1 MKGEFEMS
9 TDYAVIGKRLPRIDA
24 WEKAT
29 GEAVYVS
36 DFKRPGMLTAKV
48 LRSAIPHGRIL
59 DIDTSK
65 AERLPGV
72 KAVITGKDG
81 PGVYFGVTD
90 GPIDQLPLQPKK
102 VRFVGDEIAAVAA
115 VDEDTALEALSS
127 IQVDFEELPAVFEPE
142 DAFSDDAIEIHEGKK
157 RNVAKDYHRQFGDI
171 DEVFAKADHVF
182 EDEYRTHYVSPCP
195 MEPHGCVAD
204 FTKAGRLTIWPSTQN
219 AHPARERLAKV
230 LNLPV
235 SHVRVINHHIG
246 GAFGSKIDIEP
257 LEPITALL
265 SMKARKPVKLQFS
278 REEYFIYTRTR
289 HPMIINQKAAVS
301 KGGKLLGRQVHIIT
315 DNGAYTSHG
324 HRVTSLAGNT
334 PPVLYRNPAYKFD
347 AYVVYTNKPYGGAYQ
362 GYGNPQS
369 AFAQEAHFNRLCSEL
384 GIDPVE
390 FRLNNCTQAD
400 DVTVSGAQVTSCE
413 LSRCI
418 ERAAEGIEW
427 SKKHGHPVLEDRKKK
442 RVRRG
447 LGMALV
453 CHSAS
458 SIGLHGPVNFGEA
471 IVKMAEDG
479 SVTLFSGTCEMGQGL
494 GTAICTVVAEE
505 LGIPF
510 ENVNL
515 VLSDTEITPPDLGV
529 YATRGVFVSGN
540 AAQRAAK
547 ELKGKLFENA
557 AEMLE
562 CSPEDL
568 ECRDGYVYVRSNPA
582 AKTSLSQIARDCFYQ
597 RGASLV
603 GTGQYSSEDK
613 GLDPVTGYGNYC
625 PAYIFGA
632 QAVEI
637 EVDLDTG
644 LVKVVKVVSAHDVGR
659 LLNPIGA
666 EGQVEGAISRG
677 LGMALS
683 EEMVMEDGK
692 PLNAT
697 MLNYRVPTILEMPEI
712 VPIFIEQ
719 EEQNGPFGAKG
730 IAEPAQVP
738 TAPAIQDALY
748 DALGVRLYT
757 TPFTPKK
764 VLQAIERQGKA
775 QKNGRL
781 GNGKPKSGSNGSS
794 TNGKYA

>member
-1 MKGEFEMS
+1 MTKGF
-9 TDYAVIGKRLPRIDA
+9 AVIGKRLPRIDA
-24 WEKAT
+24 WDKAT

-48 LRSAIPHGRIL
+48 LRSPIPHGKIL

-65 AERLPGV
+65 AESLPGV
-72 KAVITGKDG
+72 KAVITGEAG
-81 PGVYFGVTD
+81 PGIPFGVTD
-90 GPIDQLPLQPKK
+90 GPIDQLPLQPDK

-115 VDEDTALEALSS
+115 VDGATALEALSL
-127 IQVDFEELPAVFEPE
+127 IKVDYEELPALYDPE
-142 DAFSDDAIEIHEGKK
+142 DAFTDDAIEIHEGKK
-157 RNVAKDYHRQFGDI
+157 RNVAKEYHRNFGDV
-171 DEVFAKADHVF
+171 EKAFAEADHVF
-182 EDEYRTHYVSPCP
+182 EDEFRTHFVSPCP
-195 MEPHGCVAD
+195 MEPHGCVAE
-204 FTKAGRLTIWPSTQN
+204 FNRAGRLTIWPSTQN
-219 AHPARERLAKV
+219 PHPTRDRLAGV
-230 LNLPV
+230 LGLPV
-235 SHVRVINHHIG
+235 SHVRVINNYIG

-265 SMKARKPVKLQFS
+265 AMKTRGPVKLQYS
-278 REEYFIYTRTR
+278 REEYFIYTRFR
-289 HPMIINQKAAVS
+289 HPMAITQKTAVS
-301 KGGKLLGRQVHIIT
+301 KDGMLRGRQVRIIT

-334 PPVLYRNPAYKFD
+334 PPVLYRNPAYKLD
-347 AYVVYTNKPYGGAYQ
+347 AYVVYTNKPYGGGYQ

-369 AFAQEAHFNRLCSEL
+369 SFAQECHFNRICSEL
-384 GIDPVE
+384 GLDPVE
-390 FRLNNCTQAD
+390 FRLKNCTQQGD
-400 DVTVSGAQVTSCE
+400 KTVSGAEVNSCE
-413 LSRCI
+413 LSECI
-418 ERAAEGIEW
+418 RRAAEGIGW
-427 SKKHGHPVLEDRKKK
+427 SRKRGDNGSGGLKKK
-442 RVRRG
+442 GVKRG

-505 LGIPF
+505 LGIPL
-510 ENVNL
+510 EKVNL
-515 VLSDTEITPPDLGV
+515 VLSDTEVTPPDLGV

-540 AAQRAAK
+540 AAHRAAR
-547 ELKGKLFENA
+547 ELKKKLYENA
-557 AEMLE
+557 AEILE
-562 CSPEDL
+562 ARSEDL
-568 ECRDGYVYVRSNPA
+568 ESRDGHIFVKSNPEE
-582 AKTSLSQIARDCFYQ
+582 KTSLAEIARDCFYK

-603 GTGQYSSEDK
+603 GTGQYSSEGK

-625 PAYIFGA
+625 PSYIFGA
-632 QAVEI
+632 QAIEI
-637 EVDLDTG
+637 EVDEETG
-644 LVKVVKVVSAHDVGR
+644 HVKVVKVVSAHDVGR

-712 VPIFIEQ
+712 VPIFVEV
-719 EEQNGPFGAKG
+719 EEQAGPFGAKG

-748 DALGVRLYT
+748 DAVGIRLQT

-764 VLQAIERQGKA
+764 VLQAIERR
-775 QKNGRL
+775 GRRAR
-781 GNGKPKSGSNGSS
+781 KTESPVSSGGG
-794 TNGKYA
+794 TNGKGA